1 MTYDK
6 YNGAV
11 LEEVALK
18 TSLDDP
24 LCSVHVQRSKDLMT
38 K

>member
-1 MTYDK
+1 MTYDE
-6 YNGAV
+6 YDGAA

-24 LCSVHVQRSKDLMT
+24 FCSVHV
-38 K
+38 